1 MDNNIRRKN
10 TGEAAFYVEPK
21 RVALFKDENIIK
33 IFPSLNV
40 ASKKL
45 DIDLSVL
52 SKGFKY
58 KRQFNFL
65 DKNEKLKIITE
76 KEYIKHEII
85 LFKRHISYLKKN
97 HKLVFNCTSCLRL
110 KGETLPLSTFTVF
123 GRCIQCNIND
133 DVSCSS
139 INYWLIKNNYN
150 LLLTDRSKFLRVLV
164 PFEFAEKPVLE
175 EVRPVSLI
183 EKELVVNELNPV
195 NPAINKI
202 QTEGKEIK
210 LKREIPIEKVV
221 LRKKVN
227 KSLLW
232 RFSKYVGA
240 GAISAIILYLIII
253 SEEKRRIESNK
264 VHTVKAILLEK
275 NSDSNI
281 IIYKN
286 VEGNIFKIPNA
297 LRFWDCGKANDSILV
312 SFTNEY
318 NPVFVEVKP
327 LK

>member
-1 MDNNIRRKN
+1 MDNNVRRKN
-10 TGEAAFYVEPK
+10 TGKAAFYVEPK
-21 RVALFKDENIIK
+21 RVALLKDENIIK

-45 DIDLSVL
+45 DIDLSIL
-52 SKGFKY
+52 SKEFKY
-58 KRQFNFL
+58 KRQFSFL
-65 DKNEKLKIITE
+65 HKNEKLKIITE

-123 GRCIQCNIND
+123 GRCTKCNIND

-164 PFEFAEKPVLE
+164 PFEFAEKPIY
-175 EVRPVSLI
+175 LI
-183 EKELVVNELNPV
+183 EKELGNELDPGNPV
-195 NPAINKI
+195 INTI
-202 QTEGKEIK
+202 QTESNEIK
-210 LKREIPIEKVV
+210 PKREIPIEKIV
-221 LRKKVN
+221 LRKKAN

-232 RFSKYVGA
+232 RFSKNVGVV
-240 GAISAIILYLIII
+240 AICAIILYLIII
-253 SEEKRRIESNK
+253 SEEKYRIESNK

-297 LRFWDCGKANDSILV
+297 LRFWDCGKVNDSILV
-312 SFTNEY
+312 SFANEY